1 MTTTETVVPGS
12 AEHPARPA
20 VTGPVDPLGAD
31 ILGLLRSLKLSG
43 MKDTL
48 PERLSLARSRQMSH
62 ATFLELL
69 LSDEVSRRDARSAA
83 VRAMQAGLAPL
94 LRLDTWNEHD
104 NLVYDRALLADL
116 TSLRFTEAGHNV
128 LILGP
133 VVITGWDGIWPR
145 SCWSRR
151 CCDRCNVGRV
161 VSGAIPASG

>member
-1 MTTTETVVPGS
+1 MSVLHLLEGPGMESRVELFAAIRRDSRVEDLSIRELADRHHVHSTETVVPGPAANS
-12 AEHPARPA
+12 ARPA
-20 VTGPVDPLGAD
+20 VPGPADPLGAD

-104 NLVYDRALLADL
+104 NLVYDRGLLADL
-116 TSLRFTEAGHNV
+116 TSLRFTE
-128 LILGP
+128 
-133 VVITGWDGIWPR
+133 
-145 SCWSRR
+145 
-151 CCDRCNVGRV
+151 
-161 VSGAIPASG
+161 